1 MIPLFKKPFRV
12 SAEWLVVYIIIY
24 HLMYQGIG
32 GWVKISTK
40 SKAIFEKLI
49 EHLVEIEEEKTKV
62 IEEYYYDMSAE
73 RLEFE
78 ILIENYISKVD
89 KYIKNVKKTKKIDT
103 DCPFVLINSVVE
115 VEDIYSKEVEKFKIV
130 SPFLTT
136 NPLDGDFASYLSPI
150 GKSLL
155 LKKVGDHV
163 LIETPM
169 ENIEYVIK
177 SIELD

>member
-1 MIPLFKKPFRV
+1 MTIEVK
-12 SAEWLVVYIIIY
+12 SIY
-24 HLMYQGIG
+24 
-32 GWVKISTK
+32 
-40 SKAIFEKLI
+40 EKLI
-49 EHLVEIEEEKTKV
+49 EHLVEIEEEKNEV

-78 ILIENYISKVD
+78 TLIANYISHID
-89 KYIKNVKKTKKIDT
+89 KYVKKMKKSSKKST
-103 DCPFVLINSVVE
+103 DCPFVIIDSIVE
-115 VEDIYSKEVEKFKIV
+115 VEDINTNEVEKFKIV

-136 NPLDGDFASYLSPI
+136 NPLDGDYASYLSPI

-163 LIETPM
+163 LVETPM
-169 ENIEYVIK
+169 GNIEYEIK

>member
-1 MIPLFKKPFRV
+1 MTTEVKT
-12 SAEWLVVYIIIY
+12 IY
-24 HLMYQGIG
+24 
-32 GWVKISTK
+32 
-40 SKAIFEKLI
+40 EKLVG
-49 EHLVEIEEEKTKV
+49 HLVEIEEEKSEV
-62 IEEYYYDMSAE
+62 IEEYYYEMSAE

-78 ILIENYISKVD
+78 TLMIDYVSRIDSYMKDISDSKE
-89 KYIKNVKKTKKIDT
+89 IGT
-103 DCPFVLINSVVE
+103 DCPFVLIDSIVE
-115 VEDIYSKEVEKFKIV
+115 VEDISNKEVERFKIV

>member
-1 MIPLFKKPFRV
+1 MVSLFKRPFRV
-12 SAEWLVVYIIIY
+12 STEWLVVYIIIY

-32 GWVKISTK
+32 RWIKISTK
-40 SKAIFEKLI
+40 SEAIFERLI
-49 EHLVEIEEEKTKV
+49 EHLVEIEEEKTRV

-78 ILIENYISKVD
+78 LLIEDYISKINR
-89 KYIKNVKKTKKIDT
+89 YIKNVRKSKKIDT
-103 DCPFVLINSVVE
+103 DCPFVIINSIVE

-163 LIETPM
+163 LVETPM
-169 ENIEYVIK
+169 ENIEYAIK
-177 SIELD
+177 SIELS